1 MKFLKVLAAL
11 LVLCIVGII
20 GLYVSYPWIY
30 PTYTTRYR
38 LTVNAAIGE
47 QQYSGSSVIEIRV
60 KMQPRLL
67 GDMPSWT
74 FRVNGDAVFVDLG
87 SGRNL
92 VAPLS
97 PGPSKGSDAVNV
109 LFRAFHI
116 PFLAD
121 NAADLKSLHGER
133 GLDPAA
139 WPAFVTFRDVNN
151 PLSVEVVN
159 PPALEKTFG
168 PGARIDSVTLTI
180 TNDPVTR
187 GLEQGLPWLASA
199 LSDKDKF
206 ALAKRHF
213 SRTLFIRN
221 EP

>member
-11 LVLCIVGII
+11 LVLCIVGMI

-47 QQYSGSSVIEIRV
+47 QRYSGSSVIEVRV
-60 KMQPRLL
+60 KTQPQVLDTPR
-67 GDMPSWT
+67 WA
-74 FRVNGDAVFVDLG
+74 FRVNGEATFVDLG

-97 PGPSKGSDAVNV
+97 PGPSKGSAAVNV

-116 PFLAD
+116 PFLAE
-121 NAADLKSLHGER
+121 NAVNLKNVSGER
-133 GLDPAA
+133 RLAPAD
-139 WPAFVTFRDVNN
+139 WPAFVTFRDVDH

-159 PPALEKTFG
+159 PPALENTFG
-168 PGARIDSVTLTI
+168 AGARIESVTLAI
-180 TNDPVTR
+180 TDDPVTR
-187 GLEQGLPWLASA
+187 GLEQSLPWLASA
-199 LSDKDKF
+199 LSDQDKF

-213 SRTLFIRN
+213 SRSLFIRN